1 MYQGPVA
8 VLPSTSTAVGAALL
22 FTDNIAFMTI
32 GLLMAV
38 FGIILIGLQLVTLA
52 RSRRPRARI

>member
-22 FTDNIAFMTI
+22 FTDNIALMVI
-32 GLLMAV
+32 GVLMVV
-38 FGIILIGLQLVTLA
+38 FGVILVGLQLVALA